1 MSQNLQQSKVDGAHF
16 KLSMLE
22 GKWEGTTKTWFDP
35 AKLEDESPIT
45 GTMKL
50 IFDGRFILHEYE
62 SSIGD
67 KPISGMALYGY
78 DLNTQK
84 FQSAWVDTFHN
95 GTAIMFS
102 EGKKGEISLNV
113 VGSYTY
119 IAPEMEQQWGW
130 RTEII
135 IVNDFE
141 IIISAFNISP
151 EGEESRATETAYK
164 KVMWS
169 GLNVT

>member
-1 MSQNLQQSKVDGAHF
+1 MSQKLQQSKANGAHF
-16 KLSMLE
+16 ELSKLE

-62 SSIGD
+62 SSLGD
-67 KPISGMALYGY
+67 KPISGMAIYGF

-84 FQSAWVDTFHN
+84 FQCAWIDTFHN

-102 EGKKGEISLNV
+102 ESKKAAENINV
-113 VGSYTY
+113 LGSYAY
-119 IAPEMEQQWGW
+119 ITPELEQHWGW
-130 RTEII
+130 RTEIK
-135 IVNDFE
+135 VLNDYE
-141 IIISAFNISP
+141 ITITAYNISP
-151 EGEESRATETAYK
+151 DGQESKATETVYK
-164 KVMWS
+164 KLVW
-169 GLNVT
+169 GGITAT